1 MIEKILNLGTL
12 KELKFNN
19 KEFKK
24 INCDLEQI
32 GFFSDEEEEY
42 NEVFTILRRSPEEKD
57 KLNGQYYI
65 LVDCFEGKKIIKSKI
80 YDFNLKVTSTCS

>member
-12 KELKFNN
+12 KELKFKN

-24 INCDLEQI
+24 ISGDLEQI

-42 NEVFTILRRSPEEKD
+42 NKVFTILRRSPEEKN
-57 KLNGQYYI
+57 KFNGQYYI
-65 LVDCFEGKKIIKSKI
+65 RVDCLESEKIIKSKI
-80 YDFNLKVTSTCS
+80 YDFNLRVTSTCS